1 MVYGQE
7 RTVAVNGR
15 SVTLKGEDGRFSLAI
30 WADGGYTYSVRTD
43 TPLSAAELTALA
55 GEIR

>member
-1 MVYGQE
+1 M
-7 RTVAVNGR
+7 
-15 SVTLKGEDGRFSLAI
+15 TLKGEDGRFSLAI

-43 TPLSAAELTALA
+43 TPLSAAELTALV